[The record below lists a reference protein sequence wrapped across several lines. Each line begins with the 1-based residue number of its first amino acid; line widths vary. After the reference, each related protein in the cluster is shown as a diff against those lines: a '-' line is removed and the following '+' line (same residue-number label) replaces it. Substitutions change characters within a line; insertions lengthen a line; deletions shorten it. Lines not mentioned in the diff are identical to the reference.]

1 MFYFYAGLQ
10 TVALLWGAYTIPDNR
25 GLSLVRVEENYEK
38 EKLNKTDSV

>member
-1 MFYFYAGLQ
+1 
-10 TVALLWGAYTIPDNR
+10 VALLWGAYTIPDNR